1 MLKLGNRLKK
11 ISEYVDKD
19 SLVTDIGTDH
29 GYIPAY
35 LIQENI
41 ISRAVLSDINEGP
54 IENAKSTFIENEI
67 YDKGKFYLS
76 SGLKNIGDDELDN
89 VIIAGMG
96 GLMIMKILM
105 EDFEKAKKINKLILQ
120 PMQNKK
126 ELREFLLTNG
136 FDIVDEALVSEG
148 RHIYEIIIC
157 RYDSV
162 VRYSDDIVNEC
173 GYKLPFKKD
182 KLFVDFIEQKISS
195 VKTAIAGLQRS
206 NSEDNEEKI
215 LDCKEKL
222 EKYNVLLANHEK
234 IINDEE
240 YKNED
245 VGKIT
250 VKEILNILDE
260 KYPLRYAYDWD
271 NCGHLIGNP
280 DKLVNTCLTT
290 LEITDDVIDEAI
302 ENNIDL
308 IISHHP
314 VIFSGLKKIS
324 FDDLKGRHLIKLI
337 RNDIDVISIHTNFD
351 IAEDGLNDSF
361 AKLIELR
368 DIKILDVIGEDDK
381 GAYGMGRVGRLE
393 NSMSLKELGEKL
405 KSMLKIDAVRVVGDL
420 EDEIEKVAIV
430 TGSGAEYYTLLKDT
444 DIDVLITGDLKYH
457 TAQDALSDGI
467 NIIDCGH
474 FGTEDFF
481 KSICSKYLKSKG
493 IRVMESRTNL
503 NPLQTI

>member
-11 ISEYVDKD
+11 ISEYVDKG

-41 ISRAVLSDINEGP
+41 ISKAILSDINEGP

-182 KLFVDFIEQKISS
+182 RLFVDFIEQKISS
-195 VKTAIAGLQRS
+195 VKTAMAGLMRS

-215 LDCKEKL
+215 LDYKEKL
-222 EKYNVLLANHEK
+222 EKYNTLLSNHER

-245 VGKIT
+245 LGKVS
-250 VKEILNILDE
+250 VKNILNILDK
-260 KYPLRYAYDWD
+260 KYPLRYAYEWD
-271 NCGHLIGNP
+271 NCGHLIGDP
-280 DKLVNTCLTT
+280 EKMVNTCLTT
-290 LEITDDVIDEAI
+290 LEITDEVIDEAV

-314 VIFSGLKKIS
+314 VIFSGIKKLS

-337 RNDIDVISIHTNFD
+337 KNDIDVISLHTNFD

-368 DIKILDVIGEDDK
+368 NIKILDVIGEDDK
-381 GAYGMGRVGRLE
+381 CPYGMGRVGILE
-393 NSMSLKELGEKL
+393 NSMSLKELGERL
-405 KSMLKIDAVRVVGDL
+405 KTLLNIDSVRVVGDL
-420 EDEIEKVAIV
+420 DYEINKVAIV
-430 TGSGAEYYTLLKDT
+430 TGAGSEYYTMLKDT

-457 TAQDALSDGI
+457 TAQDAHSDGI

-474 FGTEDFF
+474 FGSEDNF
-481 KSICSKYLKSKG
+481 KSICAEFLRSNG
-493 IRVMESRTNL
+493 IQVMESRINI
-503 NPLQTI
+503 NPMHTI